1 VRILYHHRTRAEDAQ
16 GIHIQEIVRAFRG
29 LGHEVRVAALAR
41 PPSAAA
47 SPKSRRPRVDLLA
60 VLPAPIYELMSLAYN
75 LHGYR
80 MLLHEAHAF
89 RPDLLYERYS
99 LNTFCGIWA
108 ARRLNV
114 PMLLEV
120 NAPLAYEQ
128 EKLGRLSFRAL
139 ARRSERWI
147 CSNSTRTIVVTGVM
161 KALLTASG
169 VPSDHMVVMPNGVD
183 TERFRPHVPADAVV
197 RRYRLEGR
205 IVVGFVGWFRPWHG
219 LEMLLEVFNG
229 GRFAEMG
236 TRLLLVG
243 DGPARPALERLI
255 AQHDLTRAVV
265 LTGPV
270 AHEEIPA
277 HIAAMD
283 VAVQPRAPDYA
294 CPMKIIEYMAMAK
307 CIVAPDQ
314 ANIREIVTDGE
325 NGLLFAP
332 GDASALRRALLRVTG
347 DPAQRVAL
355 GQKALETISSRGLL
369 WTKNAERA
377 LELARTSA
385 IRPSHR

>member
-1 VRILYHHRTRAEDAQ
+1 
-16 GIHIQEIVRAFRG
+16 
-29 LGHEVRVAALAR
+29 
-41 PPSAAA
+41 
-47 SPKSRRPRVDLLA
+47 
-60 VLPAPIYELMSLAYN
+60 
-75 LHGYR
+75 
-80 MLLHEAHAF
+80 
-89 RPDLLYERYS
+89 
-99 LNTFCGIWA
+99 
-108 ARRLNV
+108 
-114 PMLLEV
+114 MLLE
-120 NAPLAYEQ
+120 
-128 EKLGRLSFRAL
+128 G
-139 ARRSERWI
+139 
-147 CSNSTRTIVVTGVM
+147 
-161 KALLTASG
+161 
-169 VPSDHMVVMPNGVD
+169 
-183 TERFRPHVPADAVV
+183 
-197 RRYRLEGR
+197 
-205 IVVGFVGWFRPWHG
+205 
-219 LEMLLEVFNG
+219 FNG